1 MVVVAD
7 DVLIERLIK
16 SLQFCCFGAQDKHK
30 IRRKHGMCAMVLCGI
45 SIFSGLSTR
54 NFSCIIL
61 FDICAFVNYFNFL
74 LCLGKKRG
82 KSHVSEIFFAV

>member
-7 DVLIERLIK
+7 DVFIERLIK

-30 IRRKHGMCAMVLCGI
+30 IRRKNGMCAMVLCGI
-45 SIFSGLSTR
+45 SILLFSGLSTR

-61 FDICAFVNYFNFL
+61 TFVRLLISFL
-74 LCLGKKRG
+74 L
-82 KSHVSEIFFAV
+82 

>member
-30 IRRKHGMCAMVLCGI
+30 IRRKNGMCAMVLCGI

-61 FDICAFVNYFNFL
+61 FDICAFVNYFSPVFRQETR
-74 LCLGKKRG
+74 KKPC
-82 KSHVSEIFFAV
+82 K

>member
-7 DVLIERLIK
+7 DVLKERLIK

-30 IRRKHGMCAMVLCGI
+30 IRRKNGMCAMVLCGI
-45 SIFSGLSTR
+45 STFSGFSTR

-61 FDICAFVNYFNFL
+61 FDICDIKYFSPVFRQETR
-74 LCLGKKRG
+74 KKPC
-82 KSHVSEIFFAV
+82 K

>member
-30 IRRKHGMCAMVLCGI
+30 IRRKNGMCAMVLCGI

-61 FDICAFVNYFNFL
+61 FDICAFVYYFSPVFRQETR
-74 LCLGKKRG
+74 KKPC
-82 KSHVSEIFFAV
+82 K